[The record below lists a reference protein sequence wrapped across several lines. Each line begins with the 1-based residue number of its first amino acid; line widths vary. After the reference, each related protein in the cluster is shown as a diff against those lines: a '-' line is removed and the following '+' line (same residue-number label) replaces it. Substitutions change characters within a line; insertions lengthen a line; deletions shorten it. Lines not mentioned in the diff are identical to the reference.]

1 MGSLETWRDFVIV
14 VYGAMGI
21 LLFAFLILLTVVVI
35 FAVRKV
41 TRLIDE
47 VSKESVRPA
56 LMELKESAHNVRGA
70 SEFWA
75 DNAVGPL
82 IKVMS
87 AGRGVKR
94 GVSTF
99 SRVARRVRR

>member
-1 MGSLETWRDFVIV
+1 MPSLETWRDFVIV

-21 LLFAFLILLTVVVI
+21 LLFAFLIFLTVFVI

-56 LMELKESAHNVRGA
+56 LLEMKESVHNVRGA

-75 DNAVGPL
+75 DNAVSPL
-82 IKVMS
+82 IKVMA

-94 GVSTF
+94 GVSSF
-99 SRVARRVRR
+99 SRVAKRVRR